1 MLKHDRPRTKKNLL
15 LHILGATHSYIGDL
29 QENVFRSLYALFFF
43 FLHTAHSNTLSNKN
57 PHTQAHFFQ
66 FQEKQLFSLF
76 KISFFILFV
85 SFFAPSFPLRLFIT
99 ADSRWRGEKIW
110 GQNKGMSKF
119 KLSCPHI
126 GEHNLLEKEAV
137 SASSLTEGR
146 RQIKL
151 EFTKNAFLTRTFIT
165 HSLLLFFSKIF
176 LFFPL
181 SLKRLWGDGGG
192 LLSLSLSFSLL
203 NHDSYKKLEI
213 TKKL

>member
-99 ADSRWRGEKIW
+99 ADSRWRGGKIL
-110 GQNKGMSKF
+110 GTKHRYVKVQTFMPSYLGTQ
-119 KLSCPHI
+119 
-126 GEHNLLEKEAV
+126 
-137 SASSLTEGR
+137 LT
-146 RQIKL
+146 
-151 EFTKNAFLTRTFIT
+151 
-165 HSLLLFFSKIF
+165 
-176 LFFPL
+176 
-181 SLKRLWGDGGG
+181 
-192 LLSLSLSFSLL
+192 
-203 NHDSYKKLEI
+203 
-213 TKKL
+213 